1 LAILAGSSGL
11 ALDFGEKSAPLY
23 WVELWALLA
32 YPLYL
37 VAVKGGRTPA
47 MRTFYVLA
55 AVGLLWEALAIPRS
69 SDPLRGARVIPFHM
83 AGLAVY
89 CFAVSL
95 RLSRPRAAVA
105 VRVLMLSSLL
115 LLAFSAT
122 SFLAAGGLE
131 EAASARAIESAVG
144 RSNAL
149 ATLFGMVG
157 GFVAPNN
164 YTFVDSLILVS
175 ILLLGGIGNA
185 WGVAVATIIVV
196 VVPEK
201 LQTIQEYR
209 FLLYASLVIIVL
221 LFRPEGL
228 LPRPVRRYFAGWRP

>member
-1 LAILAGSSGL
+1 MHGNDAQQDSPSSPIGRLHPAWASPGLAWLVLLLLAILAGSSGL

-37 VAVKGGRTPA
+37 VAVKGGRIPA

-131 EAASARAIESAVG
+131 GAASARAIESAVG

-157 GFVAPNN
+157 VLSLGLWAYAPEFRVEA
-164 YTFVDSLILVS
+164 TIGLVS
-175 ILLLGGIGNA
+175 AAFGLALTGSRGGLA
-185 WGVAVATIIVV
+185 ATSV
-196 VVPEK
+196 
-201 LQTIQEYR
+201 
-209 FLLYASLVIIVL
+209 
-221 LFRPEGL
+221 GL
-228 LPRPVRRYFAGWRP
+228 L